1 MRTTLEI
8 EDDVYAHARELAG
21 YARASIG
28 QTVSRLLRLGIQA
41 ESRSNIPAVDPEPD
55 SPFIMRNGVA
65 VIRGVPGRVVTTEM
79 VNRIRD
85 EEGI

>member
-28 QTVSRLLRLGIQA
+28 HTVSRLLRLGIQA
-41 ESRSNIPAVDPEPD
+41 ESRSTIPAVDPEPD

-65 VIRGVPGRVVTTEM
+65 VIKGIGRVVTTEM